1 MAATGRTINYEQ
13 SPNQAA
19 HAEYAYLPANTVVQ
33 IQGARYTLAGN
44 AGASEAYIYNKE
56 KLNLSTFGNAG
67 SPLISTVD
75 NRSYIIPED
84 GIYCLWIPATGNNTF
99 QQLPK

>member
-1 MAATGRTINYEQ
+1 M
-13 SPNQAA
+13 
-19 HAEYAYLPANTVVQ
+19 PANTVVQ

-56 KLNLSTFGNAG
+56 KLNLSTFGIDG